1 MFYKGK
7 IEAYLTW
14 GKIEK
19 QLNMIVSGRNLFTRK
34 RFGEELS
41 SFLVYGNRKKSGVSL
56 LIETTK

>member
-34 RFGEELS
+34 RFGEHL
-41 SFLVYGNRKKSGVSL
+41 N
-56 LIETTK
+56 